1 VIVLSKLRL
10 AGKIIGVFGLLI
22 LGFGILFIVSVIIQP
37 GGGLMAL
44 ATAVF
49 GVFLTFIGFII
60 GVVGLVLWLIG
71 RRKVKPV

>member
-1 VIVLSKLRL
+1 VIVLSELRL
-10 AGKIIGVFGLLI
+10 ASKIIGVFGLLI